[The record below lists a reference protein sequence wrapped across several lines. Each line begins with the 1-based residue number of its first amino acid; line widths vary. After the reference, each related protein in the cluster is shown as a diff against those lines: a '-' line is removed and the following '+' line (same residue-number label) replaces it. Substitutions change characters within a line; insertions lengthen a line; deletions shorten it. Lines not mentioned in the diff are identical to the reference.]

1 MEQNKGAKKL
11 LTYIAIFAF
20 FMIFSALYFS
30 PLLQG
35 KILLQGDI
43 MNFVG
48 VSHEVTTNYENT
60 GESALWTN
68 SMFGGMP
75 TYQVAVYDSGNL
87 FEKVNKML
95 GLFLPRPA
103 NYMFIAMVTFFLLLR
118 SFKVNNFLSISGA
131 VCYALGT
138 YFITFIEAGHNT
150 KVNALALM
158 PLVLTGINYLLHKK
172 YWLGGA
178 LTLFAMT
185 LEITANHPQINY
197 YMFLMLLCWLI
208 SEFYFAVKT
217 KQLAELFKVV
227 GIVILTVGFAVAA
240 NTSKLWTTYEY
251 GKESIRGGSHLTHQA
266 DKQGEDGLNRD
277 YAFGWSSGV
286 AESFSIMY
294 PNFAGGGSG
303 KSFLQDSKGEAIEGP
318 LMNYLQSVNQQS
330 PQKAQELLK
339 YSGQAG
345 KYWGDMPFTSGPI
358 YVGAI
363 LCFLF
368 FIGLIIG
375 DNRTRWWL
383 LAATLLSLFLGWG
396 KNFPAFNNFMFDYFP
411 MYNKFRTVSMAMTIL
426 CFTIPV
432 LGYYIIDRFLSTSGE
447 LSDEKKRNGLKW
459 AAISVAVI
467 SVMLLMSGSLFDL
480 TSPNEEAY
488 LAAVNDPQSTS
499 FIELIKDARVSMIRK
514 DVFTETF
521 LIGLAALA
529 LFLFLK
535 KTISRN
541 IAIAAICILPV
552 IDLLIVDAQYLG
564 KDNFVE
570 SDYYDQRFRQSVPV
584 IKDADP
590 YFRVMST
597 MADVDKD
604 GSTSYLYKSIGGYHG
619 AKLQRYQDVI
629 EGYLS
634 KGNPQVI
641 SMLNTKYVYGAR
653 NGKLSVDR
661 NPMALG
667 NVWFVDSV
675 RMVANDDA
683 EFEGL
688 ANFNPATTVIVNQE
702 FKNSIPATTIQRDSS
717 SSIKL
722 KKYGMDEI
730 SYTSKSNVDAP
741 AVFSEI
747 WYRGNEDWK
756 AYIDGKYVDHFRA
769 NYLLRGLW
777 IPKGEH
783 EIVFKFEPH
792 SFYTGKKISTA
803 ASSLILLLVAAGAFM
818 AYRKESKNTLNDN
831 KI

>member
-1 MEQNKGAKKL
+1 M
-11 LTYIAIFAF
+11 
-20 FMIFSALYFS
+20 YF
-30 PLLQG
+30 
-35 KILLQGDI
+35 
-43 MNFVG
+43 
-48 VSHEVTTNYENT
+48 T
-60 GESALWTN
+60 
-68 SMFGGMP
+68 
-75 TYQVAVYDSGNL
+75 
-87 FEKVNKML
+87 
-95 GLFLPRPA
+95 
-103 NYMFIAMVTFFLLLR
+103 
-118 SFKVNNFLSISGA
+118 
-131 VCYALGT
+131 
-138 YFITFIEAGHNT
+138 
-150 KVNALALM
+150 
-158 PLVLTGINYLLHKK
+158 
-172 YWLGGA
+172 
-178 LTLFAMT
+178 
-185 LEITANHPQINY
+185 
-197 YMFLMLLCWLI
+197 
-208 SEFYFAVKT
+208 
-217 KQLAELFKVV
+217 
-227 GIVILTVGFAVAA
+227 
-240 NTSKLWTTYEY
+240 
-251 GKESIRGGSHLTHQA
+251 
-266 DKQGEDGLNRD
+266 
-277 YAFGWSSGV
+277 
-286 AESFSIMY
+286 
-294 PNFAGGGSG
+294 
-303 KSFLQDSKGEAIEGP
+303 
-318 LMNYLQSVNQQS
+318 
-330 PQKAQELLK
+330 
-339 YSGQAG
+339 
-345 KYWGDMPFTSGPI
+345 
-358 YVGAI
+358 
-363 LCFLF
+363 
-368 FIGLIIG
+368 
-375 DNRTRWWL
+375 
-383 LAATLLSLFLGWG
+383 
-396 KNFPAFNNFMFDYFP
+396 
-411 MYNKFRTVSMAMTIL
+411 
-426 CFTIPV
+426 
-432 LGYYIIDRFLSTSGE
+432 
-447 LSDEKKRNGLKW
+447 
-459 AAISVAVI
+459 
-467 SVMLLMSGSLFDL
+467 
-480 TSPNEEAY
+480 
-488 LAAVNDPQSTS
+488 
-499 FIELIKDARVSMIRK
+499 
-514 DVFTETF
+514 
-521 LIGLAALA
+521 
-529 LFLFLK
+529 
-535 KTISRN
+535 
-541 IAIAAICILPV
+541 V

-570 SDYYDQRFRQSVPV
+570 ADYYDQRFRQSVPV

-803 ASSLILLLVAAGAFM
+803 ASSLILILVAAGAFM